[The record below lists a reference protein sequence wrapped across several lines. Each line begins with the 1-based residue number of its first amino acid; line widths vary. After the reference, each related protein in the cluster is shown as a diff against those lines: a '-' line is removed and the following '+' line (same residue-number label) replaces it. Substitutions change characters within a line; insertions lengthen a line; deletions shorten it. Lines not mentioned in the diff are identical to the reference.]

1 MSCPICEN
9 SYDDKLHKPYSII
22 CKNENCGQSCC
33 LECINKLSKNCP
45 FCRSEI
51 VNRRFIRDLIPDL
64 QTFKQAY
71 EPPIY
76 TNISRTISDPKNESN
91 SSSLL
96 CKSMR
101 CSKYAMENKTKFYG
115 YCNECFKQNVLKT
128 DEIDPPVADKKDEDK
143 YSDKNLNNQSRNN
156 IHVREHKTVE
166 SSEKENHTNITQRIS
181 SARQREEINIPVT
194 RNLYDK
200 ETIGHSTSDFIQ
212 PNRKQ
217 VTFFINFIKPL
228 LLTIFCL

>member
-1 MSCPICEN
+1 MTKTSSLALCKMEN
-9 SYDDKLHKPYSII
+9 
-22 CKNENCGQSCC
+22 CKNLVRGSSFSSSSSPYCDKCISK
-33 LECINKLSKNCP
+33 LEATKL
-45 FCRSEI
+45 
-51 VNRRFIRDLIPDL
+51 
-64 QTFKQAY
+64 Q
-71 EPPIY
+71 
-76 TNISRTISDPKNESN
+76 NESN

-96 CKSMR
+96 CRSMR